1 MSIDMSQFYQ
11 VFFEEAQEHL
21 ASMESLLLEL
31 DVANPD
37 SEQLNAIF
45 RAAHSIKGSAGTF
58 GFTDLA
64 EVTHVLENLLD
75 RIRKGELALRPEM
88 IDAFLD
94 AGDVLKDLLG
104 AHRGTGEAD
113 PAVVAAMCKRLS
125 ELTSDAAAAA
135 PATASHAAAPAAAST
150 PASAPAA
157 GGGSDI
163 HFILDMNP
171 VDAATAVENLLSEL
185 GQRWP
190 VSLITSGAAE
200 GDHPWCIRVAPDAD
214 LELTRGMLEF
224 VARSDSIRV
233 TSAGESAGDDA
244 DGAYGFFGTDELA
257 AATKATSTSPAAPVA
272 EEDAAYGFFTD
283 IPDPA
288 AAVVAPPAPAPAE
301 EQAYGFFVD
310 LPSHSAAPATAPATA
325 VSPAP
330 TFAPPAPAALAA
342 TAGSDGDGYGFFVDV
357 PAPVPSVVPAAP
369 ASLTVVPA
377 SAPAAAEATNATKS
391 EAASPAP
398 AVKRAAPKVAAGET
412 SIRVDVEKVDQLI
425 NLIGELVI
433 TQAMLAQSA
442 SSLDP
447 VEFERLHNGLAQL
460 ERNTRDMQESVMSIR
475 MMPISAVFSR
485 FPRVVRDLSNKLGK
499 QVELKTIGEET
510 ELDKS
515 LIERISDPLTH
526 LVRNSLDHGV
536 EMPEDRIAKGK
547 QPTGTITLKA
557 YHQSGNIVIEVGD
570 DGAGLNRSKILSKAK
585 ERNLPGI
592 HDQMTDAEVWLLIFE
607 PGFSTADQITEVSG
621 RGVGMDVVKR
631 NITAMGGRVEIESM
645 LGIGTRMTVRLPLTL
660 AILDGMSIAAGKE
673 TFIIPLGYVIE
684 SLQAE
689 PGMVKSVSGVERL
702 IQVRGEYL
710 PVVALHE
717 IFRIPGAITKLEQG
731 IMVVIEADGVKAA
744 LFIDQ
749 LVGQHQ
755 VVIKSLEAN
764 YRKVQ
769 GISGA
774 TIMGDGHVALI
785 LDVVSLV
792 QMARSTLPAAA

>member
-1 MSIDMSQFYQ
+1 MSIDMTQFYQ
-11 VFFEEAQEHL
+11 VFFEETQEHL
-21 ASMESLLLEL
+21 AGMEALLLEL
-31 DVANPD
+31 DVSNPD
-37 SEQLNAIF
+37 TEQLNAVF

-64 EVTHVLENLLD
+64 EVTHILENLLD

-94 AGDVLKDLLG
+94 AGDILKDLLA
-104 AHRGTGEAD
+104 AHRGAGEAD
-113 PAVVAAMCKRLS
+113 PQQVAAICKRLS
-125 ELTSDAAAAA
+125 ELTVESGD
-135 PATASHAAAPAAAST
+135 ATATAKSAGVEHGAGTGAATHAGTAADATAAD
-150 PASAPAA
+150 
-157 GGGSDI
+157 GFDVR
-163 HFILDMNP
+163 FILDMSP
-171 VDAATAVENLLSEL
+171 EDSATAVENLLAEL
-185 GQRWP
+185 GHRWP
-190 VSLITSGAAE
+190 ITVVERGSVEANQ
-200 GDHPWCIRVAPDAD
+200 PWRLHASAKAD
-214 LELTRGMLEF
+214 LGIVRGMLEF
-224 VARSDSIRV
+224 VARSDSIRI
-233 TSAGESAGDDA
+233 APIGDHADA
-244 DGAYGFFGTDELA
+244 DDSDGCYGFFNSDTLP
-257 AATKATSTSPAAPVA
+257 SPAHSAAAPVPVA
-272 EEDAAYGFFTD
+272 SDDEQGYGFFTD
-283 IPDPA
+283 IAAEPA
-288 AAVVAPPAPAPAE
+288 LTPATGAMVASGENEAF
-301 EQAYGFFVD
+301 GFFVD
-310 LPSHSAAPATAPATA
+310 LPAPDAQAPEQAPLMAAK
-325 VSPAP
+325 
-330 TFAPPAPAALAA
+330 
-342 TAGSDGDGYGFFVDV
+342 AGSEGEGFGFFVDV
-357 PAPVPSVVPAAP
+357 PAPAPVSVSTLTPVTPPAAATLAEKSGVAAP
-369 ASLTVVPA
+369 A
-377 SAPAAAEATNATKS
+377 
-391 EAASPAP
+391 
-398 AVKRAAPKVAAGET
+398 KRAAPKAAGGDA

-442 SSLDP
+442 STLDP
-447 VEFERLHNGLAQL
+447 VEFERLHNGLIQL

-475 MMPISAVFSR
+475 MMPISVVFSR
-485 FPRVVRDLSNKLGK
+485 FPRVVRDLSQKLGK
-499 QVELKTIGEET
+499 QVELKTIGEDT

-607 PGFSTADQITEVSG
+607 PGFSTADQVTEVSG

-645 LGIGTRMTVRLPLTL
+645 LGVGTRMTVRLPLTL
-660 AILDGMSIAAGKE
+660 AILDGMSVAAGQE
-673 TFIIPLGYVIE
+673 TYIIPLGYVIE

-710 PVVALHE
+710 PIVALHE
-717 IFRIPGAITKLEQG
+717 IFHIPGAVTRLDQG
-731 IMVVIEADGVKAA
+731 IMVILESDGTKAA
-744 LFIDQ
+744 LFIDA

-764 YRKVQ
+764 YRKVP

-785 LDVVSLV
+785 LDVVALV
-792 QMARSTLPAAA
+792 HMARSMLPANA